1 MLAIRS
7 IAIIAIISVVNLLF
21 VKKSSN
27 LEMEFTLCKL

>member
-7 IAIIAIISVVNLLF
+7 IAIIAIIALVNLLF

-27 LEMEFTLCKL
+27 LEMKSTLCKL